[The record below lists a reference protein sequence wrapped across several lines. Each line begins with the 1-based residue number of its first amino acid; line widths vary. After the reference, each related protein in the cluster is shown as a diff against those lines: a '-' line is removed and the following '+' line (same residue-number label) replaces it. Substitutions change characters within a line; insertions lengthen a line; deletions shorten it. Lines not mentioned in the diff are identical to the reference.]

1 MNLIVNG
8 TEHAI
13 ASEPL
18 RPLLYV
24 LREEL
29 DVTGPKAGCQ
39 QGGCGACTVLVDGEP
54 RRACLVPSGAVDGA
68 AITTVEGLGSLD
80 CLSEIQKAF
89 YERYA
94 AQCGFCTSGM
104 MLASKALIER
114 KGGEVGREDVIEY
127 EEREPFLDVRKAWD
141 PDQPQV
147 TPDGNVRYYYPDQ
160 AQQQVRK
167 GNVEK
172 AFDDADFIV
181 EGVYRPAAIEQAPTE
196 TQVALSVPEPSGRLV
211 VYSTTQA
218 MYLSMDVVA
227 RHLELP
233 LNRLRFVG
241 GTLGG
246 AFGGKVDTVAEA
258 ISAVLAVKAQ
268 RPVKW
273 RWTREEEMLASSTR
287 APYHVEVADAVTKDG
302 WILGRRTLTL
312 HDAGAYTRFSSYGAT
327 KHTFHLAGAYTV
339 PSVAFNTFVV
349 WTNRVPTSAMRGFGV
364 TSVSFAIETHMS
376 RVAEVI
382 GMDPWELRLKNANR
396 VGDTSP
402 TRVVYDDP
410 STVSTLLA
418 AADAAGVELGAEYE
432 AMTGEKREGD
442 LLPEHLMEQ
451 QKEPE
456 PHPLA
461 WEGSKPGG
469 MNGGNS

>member
-1 MNLIVNG
+1 MKAVGSRLPRYDGLNHVTSRSRYVDDVRVPNMLWAKAHRSPVASARIVRIDTSRAERMPGVQAVVTHRDVLQNVVG
-8 TEHAI
+8 HLEARGVP
-13 ASEPL
+13 ADEPL
-18 RPLLYV
+18 LAEHEVRYV
-24 LREEL
+24 GQPIAAVAAESEDAAL
-29 DVTGPKAGCQ
+29 A
-39 QGGCGACTVLVDGEP
+39 
-54 RRACLVPSGAVDGA
+54 AVD
-68 AITTVEGLGSLD
+68 AIIV
-80 CLSEIQKAF
+80 
-89 YERYA
+89 
-94 AQCGFCTSGM
+94 
-104 MLASKALIER
+104 
-114 KGGEVGREDVIEY
+114 EY
-127 EEREPFLDVRKAWD
+127 EEREPFLEVRKAFD

-147 TPDGNVRYYYPDQ
+147 TPQGNVRYYYPDQ

-167 GNVEK
+167 GDVDG
-172 AFDDADFIV
+172 AFDAADFIV
-181 EGVYRPAAIEQAPTE
+181 DGVYRPAAIEQAPTE
-196 TQVALSVPEPSGRLV
+196 TQVALSVPEPGGRLI

-233 LNRLRFVG
+233 LSRLKFVG

-273 RWTREEEMLASSTR
+273 RWTREEEMLTSSTR
-287 APYHVEVADAVTKDG
+287 AAYHVEVADAVTKDG

-327 KHTFHLAGAYTV
+327 KHTFHLAGAYTI
-339 PSVAFNTFVV
+339 PNIASDTFVV
-349 WTNRVPTSAMRGFGV
+349 WTNRVPSSAMRGFGV
-364 TSVSFAIETHMS
+364 TSVSFAIETHMG

-402 TRVVYDDP
+402 TRSVYNDP

-418 AADAAGVELGAEYE
+418 AAGAAGVNLDTQYE
-432 AMTGEKREGD
+432 AMTGKKREGD
-442 LLPEHLMEQ
+442 LLPEHLVGQ

-456 PHPLA
+456 PQPLA

-469 MNGGNS
+469 MDGGDG